1 MPKKANHAKF
11 ITPQIAARDKIPLLL
26 GVIAAVQ
33 LKHIFNHTMLNF
45 KNIAIRR
52 GSRVLFS
59 GTSFTIHKGQKIG
72 LTGANGVGKSS
83 FFALLRDELHAD
95 EGEFSMPPNLEVAH
109 VAQETPAL
117 ECSAID
123 YVLDGDRELRALQ
136 QQLQAAEQAHDGLKL
151 AELHGA
157 LDHVGGYT
165 AQARASR
172 LLNGLGFTT
181 AQENLAVSSFSGGWR
196 MRLNLAQALMCR
208 SDVLLLD
215 EPTNHLDLDAV
226 MYLQDWLCKYPGTLL
241 LISHD
246 RDFLDAITDH
256 IVHIEQGKAEI
267 YTGNYSA
274 FERMRAEKLAQQQTA
289 FEKQQRE
296 IAHIQ
301 SFVDRFKAQA
311 TKARQAQSRIKALE
325 RMEIIAQA
333 HVDSPFGFSFP
344 APKKMP
350 NPLLKIEEADI
361 GYTSKVVVH
370 NVSLSISPGD
380 RIGLLG
386 PNGAGKSSLIKVL
399 SGQMQALSGKLLT
412 AQDLHIG
419 YFAQHQ
425 LEQLRL
431 DESPLWH
438 LQQLDKQALERDLRN
453 FLGGFD
459 FRGDKVNDPV
469 GPFSGGEKARL
480 VLALLV
486 YQNPNLLLLDEPTNH
501 LDLEMRHALNV
512 ALQEYQGAIVVV
524 SHDRHLLRS
533 VTDQLLLVAD
543 GKVQPFDGDLDDYK
557 QWLADQKKATD
568 EPEPSSAI
576 SASVS
581 RKDQRK
587 QEAERRQRL
596 KPLLDAVKKAEA
608 AVEKFHQQQQ
618 DLEQQLADPTIY
630 TEENKEPLKKLLS
643 QKAQVDNALEQAELD
658 WITAEENLSQAE

>member
-1 MPKKANHAKF
+1 
-11 ITPQIAARDKIPLLL
+11 
-26 GVIAAVQ
+26 
-33 LKHIFNHTMLNF
+33 MLNF

-52 GSRVLFS
+52 GSRLLFS
-59 GTSFTIHKGQKIG
+59 EASFTIHKGQKIG
-72 LTGANGVGKSS
+72 LTGANGAGKSS
-83 FFALLRDELHAD
+83 LFALLRDELHAD

-117 ECSAID
+117 SCSAID
-123 YVLDGDRELRALQ
+123 YVLDGDRELRQLQ

-151 AELHGA
+151 ADLHTQ
-157 LDHVGGYT
+157 LEHIGGYT
-165 AQARASR
+165 AHARASR
-172 LLNGLGFTT
+172 LLNGLGFSTQ
-181 AQENLAVSSFSGGWR
+181 QESQAVSSFSGGWR

-226 MYLQDWLCKYPGTLL
+226 IWLQEWLIKYPGTLM

-246 RDFLDAITDH
+246 RDFLDTITDH
-256 IVHIEQGKAEI
+256 IVHIEQAKAEI
-267 YTGNYSA
+267 YTGNYSD

-289 FEKQQRE
+289 YEKQQRE
-296 IAHIQ
+296 MAHIQ
-301 SFVDRFKAQA
+301 SFIDRFKAQA
-311 TKARQAQSRIKALE
+311 TKAKQAQSRIKSLE
-325 RMEIIAQA
+325 RMELIAQA
-333 HVDSPFGFSFP
+333 HVDSPFSFSFP
-344 APKKMP
+344 PPKKMP
-350 NPLLKIEEADI
+350 NPLLKLDEADI
-361 GYTSKVVVH
+361 GYGDKIII
-370 NVSLSISPGD
+370 NKASLSISPGD

-399 SGQMQALSGKLLT
+399 SGQMPALNGKLQT

-438 LQQLDKQALERDLRN
+438 LQQLDKQATEKDLRN

-459 FRGDKVNDPV
+459 FRGDKVNDPI

-501 LDLEMRHALNV
+501 LDLEMRHALSV
-512 ALQEYQGAIVVV
+512 ALQEYQGALVVV

-533 VTDQLLLVAD
+533 VTDQLLLVA
-543 GKVQPFDGDLDDYK
+543 GGAIQPFDGDLDDYK
-557 QWLADQKKATD
+557 VWLAEQKRAAD
-568 EPEPSSAI
+568 EPL
-576 SASVS
+576 ASDNQGGVS

-587 QEAERRQRL
+587 LDADRRQRL

-608 AVEKFHQQQQ
+608 AVEKYHQQQRE
-618 DLEQQLADPTIY
+618 LEEKLADPEIY
-630 TEENKEPLKKLLS
+630 SEDNKPQLKQLLS
-643 QKAQVDNALEQAELD
+643 QKSQVDAALEQAELD
-658 WITAEENLSQAE
+658 WMTAEENLQQQE

>member
-1 MPKKANHAKF
+1 
-11 ITPQIAARDKIPLLL
+11 
-26 GVIAAVQ
+26 
-33 LKHIFNHTMLNF
+33 MLNF

-52 GSRVLFS
+52 GSRLLFA
-59 GTSFTIHKGQKIG
+59 GASFTIHKAQKVG

-117 ECSAID
+117 SCPAIE
-123 YVLDGDRELRALQ
+123 YVLDGDRELRLVQ
-136 QQLQAAEQAHDGLKL
+136 QQLHDAEQRHEGLKL
-151 AELHGA
+151 AELHS
-157 LDHVGGYT
+157 HYEHIGGYT

-172 LLNGLGFTT
+172 LLNGLGFTAPQE
-181 AQENLAVSSFSGGWR
+181 AQPVSAFSGGWR

-226 MYLQDWLCKYPGTLL
+226 IWLQDWLIKYPGTLL

-246 RDFLDAITDH
+246 RDFLDSITDH
-256 IVHIEQGKAEI
+256 IVHIEQGRAEI
-267 YTGNYSA
+267 YTGNYSD
-274 FERMRAEKLAQQQTA
+274 FERMRAEKLAQQQSA

-301 SFVDRFKAQA
+301 SFIDRFKAKA
-311 TKARQAQSRIKALE
+311 TKAKQAQSRIKSLE
-325 RMEIIAQA
+325 RMELIAQA
-333 HVDSPFGFSFP
+333 HIDSPFSFSFP
-344 APKKMP
+344 PPLKMP
-350 NPLLKIEEADI
+350 NPLIQIEEADI
-361 GYTSKVVVH
+361 GYGDKRILS

-399 SGQMQALSGKLLT
+399 SQQMPALTGKLQT

-425 LEQLRL
+425 LEQLRI
-431 DESPLWH
+431 EQSPLWH
-438 LQQLDKQALERDLRN
+438 LQQLDKQATEKDLRN

-501 LDLEMRHALNV
+501 LDLEMRHALSV
-512 ALQEYQGAIVVV
+512 ALQDYQGAMVIV
-524 SHDRHLLRS
+524 SHDRHMLRS
-533 VTDQLLLVAD
+533 VTDQLWLVAD
-543 GKVQPFDGDLDDYK
+543 GRLQPFDGDLDDYK
-557 QWLADQKKATD
+557 LWLAEQKRLN
-568 EPEPSSAI
+568 ESADTVAD
-576 SASVS
+576 SNVVVS

-596 KPLLDAVKKAEA
+596 KPLFDAVKKAEA
-608 AVEKFHQQQQ
+608 DMEKWHQQQM
-618 DLEQQLADPTIY
+618 DLEQKLADPLIY
-630 TEENKEPLKKLLS
+630 EDSNKEQLKQVLAT
-643 QKAQVDNALEQAELD
+643 KARVDDALEQAELA
-658 WITAEENLSQAE
+658 WMTAEEQLQQQE

>member
-1 MPKKANHAKF
+1 
-11 ITPQIAARDKIPLLL
+11 
-26 GVIAAVQ
+26 
-33 LKHIFNHTMLNF
+33 MLNF

-52 GSRVLFS
+52 GSRLLFDQA
-59 GTSFTIHKGQKIG
+59 SFTIHKGQKIG
-72 LTGANGVGKSS
+72 LTGANGAGKSS
-83 FFALLRDELHAD
+83 LFALLRDELHAD

-117 ECSAID
+117 SCSAID
-123 YVLDGDRELRALQ
+123 YVLDGDRELRQLQ
-136 QQLQAAEQAHDGLKL
+136 QQLQAAEQTHDGLKL
-151 AELHGA
+151 AELHA
-157 LDHVGGYT
+157 QLDHIGGYT

-172 LLNGLGFTT
+172 LLNGLGFSTQ
-181 AQENLAVSSFSGGWR
+181 QEQQAVSSFSGGWR

-226 MYLQDWLCKYPGTLL
+226 IWLQEWLIKYPGTLM

-246 RDFLDAITDH
+246 RDFLDTITDH

-267 YTGNYSA
+267 YTGNYSD

-289 FEKQQRE
+289 YEKQQRE
-296 IAHIQ
+296 MAHIQ
-301 SFVDRFKAQA
+301 SFIDRFKAQA
-311 TKARQAQSRIKALE
+311 TKAKQAQSRIKSLE
-325 RMEIIAQA
+325 RMELIAQA
-333 HVDSPFGFSFP
+333 HVDSPFSFSFP
-344 APKKMP
+344 PPKKMP
-350 NPLLKIEEADI
+350 NPLLKLDEADI
-361 GYTSKVVVH
+361 GYGDKIII
-370 NVSLSISPGD
+370 NKASLSISPGD

-399 SGQMQALSGKLLT
+399 SGQMPALNGKLQT

-431 DESPLWH
+431 DESPFWH
-438 LQQLDKQALERDLRN
+438 VQQLDKQATEKDLRN

-459 FRGDKVNDPV
+459 FRGDKVNDPI

-501 LDLEMRHALNV
+501 LDLEMRHALSV
-512 ALQEYQGAIVVV
+512 ALQEYQGALVVV

-533 VTDQLLLVAD
+533 VTDQLLLVA
-543 GKVQPFDGDLDDYK
+543 GGAIQPFDGDLDDYK
-557 QWLADQKKATD
+557 VWLAEQKRAADEPVATD
-568 EPEPSSAI
+568 NQGA
-576 SASVS
+576 VS

-587 QEAERRQRL
+587 LDADRRQRL

-608 AVEKFHQQQQ
+608 AVEKYHQQQRE
-618 DLEQQLADPTIY
+618 LEEQLADPEIY
-630 TEENKEPLKKLLS
+630 SEDNKSQLKQLLT
-643 QKAQVDNALEQAELD
+643 QKSQVDAALEQAELD
-658 WITAEENLSQAE
+658 WMTAEENL